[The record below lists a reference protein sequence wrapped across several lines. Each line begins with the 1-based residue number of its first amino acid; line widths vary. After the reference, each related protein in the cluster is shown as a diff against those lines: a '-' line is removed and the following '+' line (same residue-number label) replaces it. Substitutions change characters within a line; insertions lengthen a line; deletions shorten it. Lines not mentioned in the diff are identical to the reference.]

1 MARQRHRGAP
11 RTRDAETKPTPVTPI
26 GQLIKE
32 ELQAQE
38 RTVAWFARKLHLDR
52 SNIYRLFQKNSID
65 TDLLGRISV
74 ILGRDFFEIL
84 SEEIKER
91 NNRQGV

>member
-1 MARQRHRGAP
+1 M
-11 RTRDAETKPTPVTPI
+11 TPI